1 MSLYLELYVFFVQ
14 MQSHVSA
21 ALVFEGYVWNFRSL
35 HLASE
40 MSWDIECL

>member
-21 ALVFEGYVWNFRSL
+21 APVFEGYVWYFGSL
-35 HLASE
+35 HPAFEL
-40 MSWDIECL
+40 SWDIEYI

>member
-1 MSLYLELYVFFVQ
+1 MKQYVSFVQ

-21 ALVFEGYVWNFRSL
+21 ALVFEGYVWKFRSL

-40 MSWDIECL
+40 MSVWDIEYL